1 MLRVNSLW
9 LLGMLLTC
17 LIAAQP
23 CAAKEIV
30 QWPGLRDGTVYIRM
44 KAGEEV
50 TVSSKDIWAAEG
62 SQDRLYFQA
71 PTGEMLKKI
80 RLLPEA
86 PANGKKIMLQASRG
100 QGDYRFEIVGL
111 SHRDAS
117 LSFDA
122 DTASVFQPARVHF
135 SITNPGP
142 GSKLFFTVP
151 PAAAQGFRF
160 SARAELNGCN
170 SYTLISPS
178 NRRYDLQPANLHYSV
193 KEHSGLSFSGNTY
206 ESGVWTLVLN
216 QAGKAAFW
224 LDNIPNFFA
233 RRPDQLFVPILEE
246 GHATVNITPKVIGK
260 TPLMGVAVEAHVL
273 TKHYEDTLK
282 TLNPEFI
289 HYYYFPSKK
298 DQPSMPQRATVAP
311 FPCREEYV
319 LISPLDGNAM
329 LADSELEKGLKAILA
344 RNPARSRDGK
354 TGTADEKNTPKLYI
368 SFFDEPNLRYSLEN
382 YEQRLASLLAVQA
395 RTAGA
400 ETLPVVVPESAM
412 FMDGPTL
419 ADNVKQKGGD
429 WAKDL
434 YEKGLIKMTAVPPLV
449 AWHEW
454 VHRDLNSTDYYT
466 DVVNYAADLFNN
478 INPAPL
484 LAITQ
489 TNISSG
495 SDTSTYDQDSFYAS
509 LWLASA
515 FARAAAPGK
524 LHAFGWF
531 MFTDELPKHQKG
543 LFALSQAQRIE
554 DITLIPKPVYYAFKM
569 MLDNKLGNV
578 VQTSGGHGDLAILA
592 TTDDSGAHMSLLIA
606 NAANRTVKT
615 SFTLPQGTA
624 TSGVEAEIL
633 TLQEGDTT
641 ARRKK
646 LTSLTDVSISPCSV
660 NILTATVAAPGAAP
674 KNN

>member
-1 MLRVNSLW
+1 MLRANSL
-9 LLGMLLTC
+9 LIIAMLFGC
-17 LIAAQP
+17 LVGGQP
-23 CAAKEIV
+23 CAAKEIM

-44 KAGEEV
+44 KAGEELG
-50 TVSSKDIWAAEG
+50 VSSKDIWAAEG

-71 PTGEMLKKI
+71 PTGEMLEKI

-86 PANGKKIMLQASRG
+86 PTNGKKMLLQASRG

-122 DTASVFQPARVHF
+122 DTPSVFQPAKVHF

-142 GSKLFFTVP
+142 GSKLFFNVP

-160 SARAELNGCN
+160 SARAENNGCN

-178 NRRYDLQPANLHYSV
+178 NRSYDLQPASLHYSV
-193 KEHSGLSFSGNTY
+193 KEHPGLSFSGNTY

-233 RRPDQLFVPILEE
+233 RRPDHLFVPILEE
-246 GHATVNITPKVIGK
+246 GHASVDIAPQIIGK

-282 TLNPEFI
+282 ALNPEFI
-289 HYYYFPSKK
+289 QYYYFPSKK
-298 DQPSMPQRATVAP
+298 DQPAMPQRATVAP
-311 FPCREEYV
+311 FSCLEEYI

-329 LADSELEKGLKAILA
+329 LADSELENGLKAILA
-344 RNPARSRDGK
+344 RNAALPKNGSAS
-354 TGTADEKNTPKLYI
+354 TAEEKNAPKLYI

-400 ETLPVVVPESAM
+400 ETLPVAIPESAM

-429 WAKDL
+429 WAKNL
-434 YEKGLIKMTAVPPLV
+434 FERGTLKTTGAPPLV

-454 VHRDLNSTDYYT
+454 MHRDLSSTDYYT
-466 DVVNYAADLFNN
+466 DVVNYAAGLFSN
-478 INPAPL
+478 ISPAPL

-495 SDTSTYDQDSFYAS
+495 SDTATYDQDSFFAS

-515 FARAAAPGK
+515 FARAAQTGK

-531 MFTDELPKHQKG
+531 MLTDELPKHKKG
-543 LFALSQAQRIE
+543 LFALSSAQRLE
-554 DITLIPKPVYYAFKM
+554 DITLIPKPVYYAFKL
-569 MLDNKLGNV
+569 MLDNKLSNV

-592 TTDDSGAHMSLLIA
+592 TTDDAGTRLSLLIT

-615 SFTLPQGTA
+615 SINMPQGYA
-624 TSGVEAEIL
+624 TNGFEAEVL

-641 ARRKK
+641 AIRKK
-646 LTSLTDVSISPCSV
+646 ISSLTDISISPSSV
-660 NILTATVAAPGAAP
+660 NIIKITRP
-674 KNN
+674 